1 MERLL
6 ELFKHCNPRDYKGG
20 IEFRTHNLD
29 HELSKAKSFI
39 EKENLNVDI
48 FEIDPVLKSFS
59 VRAK

>member
-6 ELFKHCNPRDYKGG
+6 ELFKHCNPRNYKGG
-20 IEFRTHNLD
+20 IEFRTQNLD
-29 HELSKAKSFI
+29 SELSKARSII

-48 FEIDPVLKSFS
+48 FEIDAILKSFS